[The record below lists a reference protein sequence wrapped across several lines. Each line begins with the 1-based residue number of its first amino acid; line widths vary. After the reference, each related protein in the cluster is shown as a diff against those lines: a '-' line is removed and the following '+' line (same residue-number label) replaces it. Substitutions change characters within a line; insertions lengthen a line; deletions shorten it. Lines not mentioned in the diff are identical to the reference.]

1 MIQAAIEKKTIRC
14 AIYTRKSHEEGL
26 EQEFNS
32 LHAQRESGEAYI
44 ASQRHAGWVAL
55 PTDYSDGG
63 FTGGNM
69 ERPGLE
75 KLLADIRRDRIDCVV
90 VYKVDRLSR
99 SLMDFAQMIALFEQH
114 EVSFVSVTQ
123 HFDTSTSMGRLILNV
138 LLSFA
143 QFEREIIGERIRD
156 KKLATA
162 KQGKYVGGQPFLGY
176 DIDRERKRLIV
187 NPAEAE
193 TVREIFES
201 FIRTRSNLVVARELN
216 AKGHRTKAY
225 KTIKN
230 GKVLGGK
237 RWNKI
242 YVYRVVT
249 NRKYLG
255 EIVHKGQSYPG
266 EHEAILNRRLWDDAQ
281 RIMAENYHARSTK
294 TRQKAP
300 ALLTGIIRCGHCGN
314 AMGASHT
321 KRRGRRY
328 RYYVCNHAQKNGYD
342 TCPVKSVAA
351 GQAEGIVK
359 DRIRVILRSPDL
371 VARTF
376 REVQAQAESQRADLA
391 GQKERLEAK
400 LAELKRN
407 IGRLARSGKDG
418 SLVAE
423 LTKLNEEYGQTQNQL
438 EEIGHTLEALGAGGP
453 TEDEVREALQKL
465 DPLWDELFPAEKER
479 IVKLL
484 VQEVVVGR
492 DSLLIC
498 LRLHGLNSLVA
509 ELAGDGS
516 AEGAGGRVVPG
527 ADGQT
532 LDIRVPMEF
541 KTRSGRK
548 EIILP
553 PGAATTADVGPRSP
567 LVVALA
573 RAYRWQRM
581 IDSGEVP
588 GVEAIAAQH
597 GVDRAYVSRIL
608 CLATLAPEIVDATL
622 KGNEPSGMSVRKL
635 MAGRL
640 PVRWDEQRASWA
652 GQKVAQVQ

>member
-1 MIQAAIEKKTIRC
+1 
-14 AIYTRKSHEEGL
+14 
-26 EQEFNS
+26 
-32 LHAQRESGEAYI
+32 
-44 ASQRHAGWVAL
+44 
-55 PTDYSDGG
+55 
-63 FTGGNM
+63 
-69 ERPGLE
+69 
-75 KLLADIRRDRIDCVV
+75 
-90 VYKVDRLSR
+90 
-99 SLMDFAQMIALFEQH
+99 
-114 EVSFVSVTQ
+114 
-123 HFDTSTSMGRLILNV
+123 MGRLILNV

-193 TVREIFES
+193 IVRQIFES

-216 AKGHRTKAY
+216 AKGHRTKQY
-225 KTIKN
+225 KAIKN

-237 RWNKI
+237 RWNKV

-255 EIVHKGQSYPG
+255 EVVHKGQSYPG

-300 ALLTGIIRCGHCGN
+300 ALLTGIIRCGHCGK

-371 VARTF
+371 IARTF
-376 REVQAQAESQRADLA
+376 REVQAHAEGQRADLA
-391 GQKERLEAK
+391 GQRERLEGR
-400 LAELKRN
+400 LAELKRA
-407 IGRLARSGKDG
+407 IGRLARSDG
-418 SLVAE
+418 NDGALATE
-423 LTKLNEEYGQTQNQL
+423 LGKLNEEYGLTQNLL
-438 EEIGHTLEALGAGGP
+438 EEVGHALEALGAGGP
-453 TEDEVREALQKL
+453 AEDDVREALQKL

-492 DSLLIC
+492 DSLLIR

-509 ELAGDGS
+509 ELAGDGA
-516 AEGAGGRVVPG
+516 AEGAAGRVVPG

>member
-1 MIQAAIEKKTIRC
+1 MIQAAIETKTVRC
-14 AIYTRKSHEEGL
+14 AIYTRKSHEEGI

-32 LHAQRESGEAYI
+32 LHAQREAGEAYI

-69 ERPGLE
+69 DRPGLE
-75 KLLADIRRDRIDCVV
+75 KLLADIQRNRVDCVV

-99 SLMDFAQMIALFEQH
+99 SLMDFAQMIALFDQH
-114 EVSFVSVTQ
+114 DVAFVSVTQ

-176 DIDRERKRLIV
+176 DIDRDRKRLIV

-193 TVREIFES
+193 AVREIFEA
-201 FIRTRSNLVVARELN
+201 FIRTRSTLAVARELN
-216 AKGHRTKAY
+216 AKGYRTKQY
-225 KTIKN
+225 KAIKN

-237 RWNKI
+237 RWNKV

-255 EIVHKGQSYPG
+255 EVVHKGQSYPG
-266 EHEAILNRRLWDDAQ
+266 EHEAILDRRLWDEAQ
-281 RIMAENYHARSTK
+281 RIMVDNCHARATK

-300 ALLTGIIRCGHCGN
+300 ALLTGIIRCGHCGK

-328 RYYVCNHAQKNGYD
+328 RYYVCNHAEKNGYD
-342 TCPVKSVAA
+342 ACPVKSVAA
-351 GQAEGIVK
+351 GQIEGAVK
-359 DRIRVILRSPDL
+359 DRIRVILRSPE
-371 VARTF
+371 VIARTF
-376 REVQAQAESQRADLA
+376 REVLAQAEGQREDLA
-391 GQKERLEAK
+391 GQKERLEAR
-400 LAELKRN
+400 LAELKRA
-407 IGRLARSGKDG
+407 IGRLARSDG
-418 SLVAE
+418 NDGGLVAE
-423 LTKLNEEYGQTQNQL
+423 LTKLNEEYGQTQNQV
-438 EEIGHTLEALGAGGP
+438 EEAGRALEALGAGGS

-492 DSLLIC
+492 DSLLIR

-509 ELAGDGS
+509 ELAGADP
-516 AEGAGGRVVPG
+516 AEGAAGHMVSGT
-527 ADGQT
+527 DDQT
-532 LDIRVPMEF
+532 VDIRVPMEF

-553 PGAATTADVGPRSP
+553 PDAATTADVGPRSP

-588 GVEAIAAQH
+588 GVEAIATKYRMERTYIA
-597 GVDRAYVSRIL
+597 RIL
-608 CLATLAPEIVDATL
+608 GLATLAPEIVETAL
-622 KGNEPSGMSVRKL
+622 NGNEPSGLSVRKL
-635 MAGRL
+635 LNGRI
-640 PVRWDEQRASWA
+640 PVRWDEQRAFWA
-652 GQKVAQVQ
+652 GQRVTQE

>member
-1 MIQAAIEKKTIRC
+1 MIQAAIETKTVRC

-75 KLLADIRRDRIDCVV
+75 KLLADIQRGRIDCVV

-99 SLMDFAQMIALFEQH
+99 SLMDFAQMISLFDQH
-114 EVSFVSVTQ
+114 DVAFVSVTQ

-201 FIRTRSNLVVARELN
+201 FIRTRSTLAVARELN
-216 AKGHRTKAY
+216 AKGYRTKQY
-225 KTIKN
+225 KAIKN
-230 GKVLGGK
+230 GKVVGGK
-237 RWNKI
+237 RWNKV

-255 EIVHKGQSYPG
+255 EVVHKGQSYPG
-266 EHEAILNRRLWDDAQ
+266 EHEAILDRRQWDEAQ
-281 RIMAENYHARSTK
+281 RIMADNYHARADK
-294 TRQKAP
+294 TRQKVQ
-300 ALLTGIIRCGHCGN
+300 ALLTGIVRCGHCGK

-328 RYYVCNHAQKNGYD
+328 RYYVCNHAEKNGYD
-342 TCPVKSVAA
+342 ACPVKSVAA
-351 GQAEGIVK
+351 GQIEGAVK
-359 DRIRVILRSPDL
+359 ERIRVILRSPDL

-391 GQKERLEAK
+391 GQKERLEGR
-400 LAELKRN
+400 LAELKRA
-407 IGRLARSGKDG
+407 IGRLARSDG
-418 SLVAE
+418 NDGLVAE
-423 LTKLNEEYGQTQNQL
+423 LTKLNEEYGQTQNQV
-438 EEIGHTLEALGAGGP
+438 EEVGHAMEALGAGGS

-479 IVKLL
+479 IVRLL
-484 VQEVVVGR
+484 VEEVVVNKDG
-492 DSLLIC
+492 LLIR

-509 ELAGDGS
+509 EIQGDGP
-516 AEGAGGRVVPG
+516 AANGLVEPG
-527 ADGQT
+527 KDGQT
-532 LDIRVPMEF
+532 VDVRAPMEF
-541 KTRSGRK
+541 KVRGGRK

-553 PGAATTADVGPRSP
+553 AGAETEPKARPNRA
-567 LVVALA
+567 LVLALA
-573 RAYRWQRM
+573 RAHRWQRM
-581 IDSGEVP
+581 IETGEVP
-588 GVEAIAAQH
+588 GMEAFAERH
-597 GVDRAYVSRIL
+597 GVSRTYVARIL
-608 CLATLAPEIVDATL
+608 QLTSLAPELAQAVLAGT
-622 KGNEPSGMSVRKL
+622 EPSGMSLAKL
-635 MAGRL
+635 RDDVPVAWDDQRRL
-640 PVRWDEQRASWA
+640 WSR
-652 GQKVAQVQ
+652 G

>member
-1 MIQAAIEKKTIRC
+1 MIQAAIETKTVRC

-32 LHAQRESGEAYI
+32 LHAQREAGEAYI

-69 ERPGLE
+69 DRPGLE
-75 KLLADIRRDRIDCVV
+75 KLLADIQRNRVDCVV

-99 SLMDFAQMIALFEQH
+99 SLMDFAQMISLFDQH
-114 EVSFVSVTQ
+114 DVAFVSVTQ

-187 NPAEAE
+187 NPAEAQI
-193 TVREIFES
+193 VREIFEA
-201 FIRTRSNLVVARELN
+201 FIRTRSTLVVARELN
-216 AKGHRTKAY
+216 ATGYRTKQY
-225 KTIKN
+225 KAIKN
-230 GKVLGGK
+230 GKVVGGK
-237 RWNKI
+237 RWNKV

-255 EIVHKGQSYPG
+255 EVVHKGQSYPG
-266 EHEAILNRRLWDDAQ
+266 EHEAVLDRRQWDEAQ
-281 RIMAENYHARSTK
+281 RIMADNYHARADK
-294 TRQKAP
+294 TRQKVQ
-300 ALLTGIIRCGHCGN
+300 ALLTGIVRCGHCGK

-328 RYYVCNHAQKNGYD
+328 RYYVCNHAEKNGYD

-351 GQAEGIVK
+351 GQIEGAVK

-371 VARTF
+371 IARTF

-391 GQKERLEAK
+391 GQRDRLEAR
-400 LAELKRN
+400 LAELKRA
-407 IGRLARSGKDG
+407 IGRLARSDG
-418 SLVAE
+418 NDGGLVAE
-423 LTKLNEEYGQTQNQL
+423 LTKLNEEYGQTQNQV
-438 EEIGHTLEALGAGGP
+438 EEVGHAMEALGEGGP
-453 TEDEVREALQKL
+453 AEDDVRTALQKL

-484 VQEVVVGR
+484 VQEVVVGQ

-509 ELAGDGS
+509 ELAGDGL
-516 AEGAGGRVVPG
+516 AEAACGHVAPG
-527 ADGQT
+527 MDGQT
-532 LDIRVPMEF
+532 VDIRVPMEF

-553 PGAATTADVGPRSP
+553 PDAARTADVGPRSP

-573 RAYRWQRM
+573 RAYRWQRL

-588 GVEAIAAQH
+588 GVEAIAARY
-597 GVDRAYVSRIL
+597 GVSRTYVARML
-608 CLATLAPEIVDATL
+608 QLTSLAPTFVKAIVEG
-622 KGNEPSGMSVRKL
+622 KEPTGMSLTKL
-635 MAGRL
+635 RDGMPPMWEEQKR
-640 PVRWDEQRASWA
+640 RWLH
-652 GQKVAQVQ
+652 G